1 LCVDGAPTSVDFI
14 RDEPNRMVAAYNSAH
29 CIVYD
34 LESGKPVVRL
44 ETTQVKKVVL
54 MSKMCKILMPMRGLW

>member
-29 CIVYD
+29 CVVYD

-44 ETTQVKKVVL
+44 ETTQVT
-54 MSKMCKILMPMRGLW
+54 

>member
-1 LCVDGAPTSVDFI
+1 
-14 RDEPNRMVAAYNSAH
+14 MVAAYNSAH

-54 MSKMCKILMPMRGLW
+54 VSKMCKILMAIEGLW